1 MICRVLSSS
10 WRLCCQLK
18 AWASRASL
26 SILLNEMSH
35 HIPDIDSDVL
45 LSVVQHVF
53 LPPELPDRAPTEDAE
68 RATNVALCHILI
80 EAAQA
85 FSEGLAESPLWQSL
99 CARMIKMLRTLY
111 RAAKSP
117 LGEAELKGTLS
128 DLVIEGGL
136 ELLSAHCDIVHRCFQ
151 MSSRCMFE
159 LRMPLSSFESLSIMF
174 DSRYSKSPHQ
184 PAASSPRTGSF
195 FAPIPVL
202 PYRFPQIS
210 FRTNVF
216 LGNLHLFSYKWMLMC

>member
-1 MICRVLSSS
+1 
-10 WRLCCQLK
+10 
-18 AWASRASL
+18 
-26 SILLNEMSH
+26 MSH
-35 HIPDIDSDVL
+35 NIPDIDSDDL

-53 LPPELPDRAPTEDAE
+53 LPPELPQRARTGYAE

-85 FSEGLAESPLWQSL
+85 FSEGLAESPLRQSL
-99 CARMIKMLRTLY
+99 WARMIKMLRSIY
-111 RAAKSP
+111 SAAKSP
-117 LGEAELKGTLS
+117 LGEVELKGTLS
-128 DLVIEGGL
+128 GLVIEGGL
-136 ELLSAHCDIVHRCFQ
+136 ELLSGHCITVHCCFQ
-151 MSSRCMFE
+151 MSFQCMFE
-159 LRMPLSSFESLSIMF
+159 LRMPQSSFESSSIMF

-202 PYRFPQIS
+202 PYRFPQIY
-210 FRTNVF
+210 FRANVF